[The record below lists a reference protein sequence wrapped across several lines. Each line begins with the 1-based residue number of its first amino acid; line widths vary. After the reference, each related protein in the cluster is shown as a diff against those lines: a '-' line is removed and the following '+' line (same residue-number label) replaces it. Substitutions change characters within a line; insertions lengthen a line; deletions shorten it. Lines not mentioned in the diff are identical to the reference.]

1 MPFSPSTFSPSRLLV
16 VKLSSLGDVVHTL
29 PLIEAL
35 RLGLGPEVHLA
46 WAVRKAF
53 APLVINNPHLSAVH
67 VLEEKSFSA
76 TLTFGK
82 RLRAEHFDTAL
93 DPQGLFVSGLLT
105 FLSGAPRRIG
115 LDKNREANKL
125 FLTEASIASTHRAH
139 QVEKL
144 FGFCDALGIPRLA
157 PRVQH
162 YLVGAAPREKTW
174 VGCIIGASTP
184 DKTWPLAHWKA
195 LVAEL
200 ETRGLMPV
208 LLGGPGAEA
217 EAAAQVALSCGGCLN
232 LAGKTKLPELAKAL
246 ARCAV
251 VIGADTGPLH
261 LAVAVGTP
269 VLGLYGVTDPVRT
282 GPTWGP
288 APAVVLDAVEKEAPP
303 ESRRPRHGTIPDA
316 LARISVEAVRDAV
329 LRLLS

>member
-1 MPFSPSTFSPSRLLV
+1 MPSPAPSRLLV

-35 RLGLGPEVHLA
+35 RHGGGPELHLA

-53 APLVINNPHLSAVH
+53 APLVQGNPHLSAVH
-67 VLEEKSFSA
+67 VLEEKSVGA
-76 TLTFGK
+76 TLAFGK
-82 RLRAEHFDTAL
+82 TLKAERFDTAL
-93 DPQGLFVSGLLT
+93 DPQGLFVSGLLAL
-105 FLSGAPRRIG
+105 LSGAPRRIG
-115 LDKNREANKL
+115 LDKNREGNKL
-125 FLTEASIASTHRAH
+125 FLTDARIASTHRAH

-144 FGFCDALGIPRLA
+144 AAFCDVLGFPRLA
-157 PRVQH
+157 PRVQT
-162 YLVGAAPREKTW
+162 YLAGDAPREKTW

-184 DKTWPLAHWKA
+184 DKTWPLERWES
-195 LVAEL
+195 LIGTL
-200 ETRGLMPV
+200 EKRGLTPV

-217 EAAAQVALSCGGCLN
+217 EAAAQVASAGCLN
-232 LAGKTKLPELAKAL
+232 LAGKTKLPELAQTV

-269 VLGLYGVTDPVRT
+269 VIGLYGVTDPART
-282 GPTWGP
+282 GPGWGP
-288 APAVVLDAVEKEAPP
+288 APAVILDFVEKEAPP

-316 LARISVEAVRDAV
+316 LARIPVEAVMDAIE
-329 LRLLS
+329 RILS

>member
-1 MPFSPSTFSPSRLLV
+1 MPLPPASRLLV

-35 RLGLGPEVHLA
+35 RHGGEPELHLA

-53 APLVINNPHLSAVH
+53 APLVLGNPHLSAVH
-67 VLEEKSFSA
+67 VLEEKSLGA
-76 TLTFGK
+76 TLAFGK
-82 RLRAEHFDTAL
+82 TLKAERFDTAL

-115 LDKNREANKL
+115 LDKNREGNKL
-125 FLTEASIASTHRAH
+125 FLTDASIASTHRAH

-144 FGFCDALGIPRLA
+144 AGFCDALGIPRLA
-157 PRVQH
+157 PRVQS
-162 YLVGAAPREKTW
+162 YLAGDAPRERTW
-174 VGCIIGASTP
+174 IGCIIGASTP
-184 DKTWPLAHWKA
+184 DKTWPLERWKSLIAA
-195 LVAEL
+195 LEKQ
-200 ETRGLMPV
+200 GLTPV

-217 EAAAQVALSCGGCLN
+217 EAAAQVASAGCVN
-232 LAGKTKLPELAKAL
+232 LAGKTKLPELAKTVAQ
-246 ARCAV
+246 CAV

-269 VLGLYGVTDPVRT
+269 AIGLYGVTDPART
-282 GPTWGP
+282 GPSWGP
-288 APAVVLDAVEKEAPP
+288 APAIVLDFVEKEAPP

-316 LARISVEAVRDAV
+316 LARIPVEAVLEAIT
-329 LRLLS
+329 RLLP

>member
-1 MPFSPSTFSPSRLLV
+1 MPKPSRVLV

-29 PLIEAL
+29 PLMEAL
-35 RLGLGPEVHLA
+35 RAGLGPEAHLV

-53 APLVINNPHLSAVH
+53 APLVLGNPHLSKVM
-67 VLEEKSFSA
+67 VLEEKSLSA
-76 TLTFGK
+76 TLAFG
-82 RLRAEHFDTAL
+82 RQLRAERFDTAL
-93 DPQGLFVSGLLT
+93 DPQGLLVSGLLT

-115 LDKNREANKL
+115 LDKNREGNTL
-125 FLTEASIASTHRAH
+125 FLTEASVASKHRAH

-144 FGFCDALGIPRLA
+144 MGFCDALEIPRLA
-157 PRVQH
+157 PRVQS
-162 YLVGAAPREKTW
+162 YLAGDAPREKAW

-195 LVAEL
+195 LLGEL
-200 ETRGLMPV
+200 EARELTPV

-217 EAAAQVALSCGGCLN
+217 EAAAQLATPGCVN
-232 LAGKTKLPELAKAL
+232 LAGKTKLPELAQAL
-246 ARCAV
+246 ARCSA

-269 VLGLYGVTDPVRT
+269 VIGLYGVTDPAKT
-282 GPTWGP
+282 GPNWGP
-288 APAVVLDAVEKEAPP
+288 APALVLDAVEKEAPP

-316 LARISVEAVRDAV
+316 LARISVEMVLDAIET
-329 LRLLS
+329 LRKGG